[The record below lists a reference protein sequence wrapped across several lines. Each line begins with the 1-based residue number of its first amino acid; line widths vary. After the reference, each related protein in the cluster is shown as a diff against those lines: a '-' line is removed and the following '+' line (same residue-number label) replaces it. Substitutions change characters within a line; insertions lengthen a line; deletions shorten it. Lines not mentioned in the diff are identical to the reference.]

1 MSGRTYCAQKFLCF
15 LEDFV
20 KRKEKSVERKHLR
33 QPRSKQ
39 IKHAKRVSSQCSKT
53 TDVSYSPIRQP
64 CHVARSGDGE
74 GFSHDPSDVVVD
86 DGARFPTVIA
96 PPNVKAEDAPPP
108 YSRIPVVNTTRHN
121 SLSGLRRSRPEEPP
135 RSNSVSVGSPPPYRA

>member
-1 MSGRTYCAQKFLCF
+1 MAVCLAFAFSLVLLC
-15 LEDFV
+15 
-20 KRKEKSVERKHLR
+20 RR
-33 QPRSKQ
+33 QRARRGSLLPASL
-39 IKHAKRVSSQCSKT
+39 SSQQT
-53 TDVSYSPIRQP
+53 QVSYSPIRQP